1 MLRKNN
7 LNEAIAYLDHL
18 EVSTDDSDSE
28 NDSNFQSAKIFIEP
42 PVNANSKNSDIDCED
57 ENQPNGNIIIQ
68 VVASC

>member
-1 MLRKNN
+1 MRKNT

-42 PVNANSKNSDIDCED
+42 PVNVNSKNSDIDCGD
-57 ENQPNGNIIIQ
+57 ENQPNGKIIIQ
-68 VVASC
+68 VVAIC